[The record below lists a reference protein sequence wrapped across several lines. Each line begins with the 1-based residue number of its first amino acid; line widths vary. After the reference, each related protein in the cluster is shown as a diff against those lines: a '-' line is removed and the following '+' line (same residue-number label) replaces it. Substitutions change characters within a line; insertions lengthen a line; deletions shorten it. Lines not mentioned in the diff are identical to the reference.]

1 MIKNQAPAA
10 PLSMRIPWKGV
21 DGEDQEVKTFA
32 YLGTC
37 GQAMV
42 QAGGKQPCAIRLHAV
57 DAYDLAAHPDF
68 NPHFGAGQILGRILG
83 MAVILDPYGIA
94 SQAELIICPGCQD
107 RFPACDYAEAAV

>member
-1 MIKNQAPAA
+1 MIKNQAPVV
-10 PLSMRIPWKGV
+10 PLTMRIPWHGV
-21 DGEDQEVKTFA
+21 NGEDQEIKTFA

-57 DAYDLAAHPDF
+57 DAYDLAAHGDF
-68 NPHFGAGQILGRILG
+68 RPTFAPGQILGRILG

-94 SQAELIICPGCQD
+94 GQAELLICPGCQN
-107 RFPACDYAEAAV
+107 RYPSCDYAAAAA